1 MKKAI
6 RPRAVGMSRS
16 TLIAVALVCI
26 ISIVGFSSLAAGT
39 GPEIQRQ
46 PGRSVVLARPGVEL
60 QARTGQNLAAVADS
74 DSDVPA
80 IAEGLIDHDQYLRL
94 REQHIGRL
102 RGLPYNL
109 PYNARALAI
118 QEMDRQEASSPTIS
132 TSTWSS
138 IGPNPLPAFGSTVSG
153 RVTAIAIHPTNP
165 NIVYVGAAQGG
176 VYRTTDGGA
185 NWTA

>member
-6 RPRAVGMSRS
+6 RPRAVGRSRS
-16 TLIAVALVCI
+16 GLLAAALVCL

-46 PGRSVVLARPGVEL
+46 PGRPVVLARPGVEL

-80 IAEGLIDHDQYLRL
+80 IAEGLIDHDEYLRL
-94 REQHIGRL
+94 REEHIGRL
-102 RGLPYNL
+102 RGLPYDL

-118 QEMDRQEASSPTIS
+118 QQMDQQLMTAPLSNSV
-132 TSTWSS
+132 WSS
-138 IGPNPLPAFGSTVSG
+138 IGPNPLPVPFSPNVSG
-153 RVTAIAIHPTNP
+153 RVTCIAIHPTNP
-165 NIVYVGAAQGG
+165 IQFMWAQPRGDCTG
-176 VYRTTDGGA
+176 RRMAVRTG
-185 NWTA
+185 